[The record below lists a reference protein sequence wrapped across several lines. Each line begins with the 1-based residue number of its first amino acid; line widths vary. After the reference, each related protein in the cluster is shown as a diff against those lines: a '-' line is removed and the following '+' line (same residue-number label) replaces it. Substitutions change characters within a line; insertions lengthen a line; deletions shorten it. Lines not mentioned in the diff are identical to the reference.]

1 VGGIKMD
8 LKYYPIHIT
17 HIIVSLIAFT
27 TLGVINWIEFT
38 LISNITSSE
47 VFFIVVQNAI
57 LGSANSYWLIKT
69 HITPS
74 QAEIETS
81 QAQSK

>member
-1 VGGIKMD
+1 MD
-8 LKYYPIHIT
+8 LKYYPVHLT
-17 HIIVSLIAFT
+17 HVIVSLIAFI

-47 VFFIVVQNAI
+47 VFFIVIQNAI

-81 QAQSK
+81 QPNQNQNKQ

>member
-1 VGGIKMD
+1 MD

-27 TLGVINWIEFT
+27 ILGVINWIEFT
-38 LISNITSSE
+38 LIPNITSSE
-47 VFFIVVQNAI
+47 VFFIVIQNAI

-81 QAQSK
+81 QPNQNQNKQ

>member
-8 LKYYPIHIT
+8 LKYYPVHIT
-17 HIIVSLIAFT
+17 HIFVSLIAFT
-27 TLGVINWIEFT
+27 TLGVINWIEFSLMHIDNT
-38 LISNITSSE
+38 GL
-47 VFFIVVQNAI
+47 FFIILQNAI
-57 LGSANSYWLIKT
+57 GFSGNSYWLIKT

-74 QAEIETS
+74 QAEIET

>member
-17 HIIVSLIAFT
+17 HIFVSLIAFT
-27 TLGVINWIEFT
+27 TLGVIDWIEFT
-38 LISNITSSE
+38 LIPNITSSE
-47 VFFIVVQNAI
+47 VFFIVIQNAI

-81 QAQSK
+81 QAQKQ

>member
-1 VGGIKMD
+1 MD

-17 HIIVSLIAFT
+17 HIFVSLIAFI
-27 TLGVINWIEFT
+27 TLAVINWIEFT
-38 LISNITSSE
+38 LIPNITSSE
-47 VFFIVVQNAI
+47 VFFIVIQNAI

-74 QAEIETS
+74 QAEIET